1 MLRLLSHLG
10 QMLVESSKDVV
21 RKGQDP
27 APGLDGIGGNKD
39 GALGWT
45 IPTNIVVQEI
55 ILFSSVSDPDPLHLA
70 RSGSGS
76 TSIPAPDPDPDPLR
90 FLFPDPD
97 QDPVKKALIRVAPK
111 QTKTM

>member
-55 ILFSSVSDPDPLHLA
+55 ILFSSVSDPDPPGSTAFGQIRIRIHFNPRSGSRFGSTSISFLG
-70 RSGSGS
+70 SGSGS
-76 TSIPAPDPDPDPLR
+76 T
-90 FLFPDPD
+90 
-97 QDPVKKALIRVAPK
+97 
-111 QTKTM
+111 

>member
-55 ILFSSVSDPDPLHLA
+55 ILFSSVSDPDPPGSTAFGQFRIHFNP

-76 TSIPAPDPDPDPLR
+76 TLIS
-90 FLFPDPD
+90 FLGSGSGSGS
-97 QDPVKKALIRVAPK
+97 
-111 QTKTM
+111 T